1 MPQLPVVSI
10 RNKSLHMKD
19 RLIACAESIAW
30 SMPGGCTD
38 SPTALV
44 RQCMRLVDCVAN
56 NSRLSKR
63 KKAREA
69 QKSFCVLTPY
79 RLCPQAR

>member
-38 SPTALV
+38 SPTALL
-44 RQCMRLVDCVAN
+44 RQSIRLLDRLTN